1 MSLRRWC
8 HPRFHTTKG
17 RSAWVRACRS
27 GATYHLVVAN
37 DSHHTQWLHAILL
50 RIEVRVA
57 EHDIGVQIRI
67 QVFDPVLAE
76 LVLERCLALSGLVGS
91 AVTAFVVQS
100 VTVDVHVVVLAAV
113 GGAVQVDSVGD
124 VSAVGKGVGAVDA
137 VAEAA
142 RKLVV
147 AFSGLRC

>member
-1 MSLRRWC
+1 M
-8 HPRFHTTKG
+8 
-17 RSAWVRACRS
+17 
-27 GATYHLVVAN
+27 
-37 DSHHTQWLHAILL
+37 
-50 RIEVRVA
+50 
-57 EHDIGVQIRI
+57 QIRI
-67 QVFDPVLAE
+67 QVFNPVLAE
-76 LVLERCLALSGLVGS
+76 LILERCLALSGLVGS

-113 GGAVQVDSVGD
+113 GGAVEVDGVGD

-142 RKLVV
+142 RELVV